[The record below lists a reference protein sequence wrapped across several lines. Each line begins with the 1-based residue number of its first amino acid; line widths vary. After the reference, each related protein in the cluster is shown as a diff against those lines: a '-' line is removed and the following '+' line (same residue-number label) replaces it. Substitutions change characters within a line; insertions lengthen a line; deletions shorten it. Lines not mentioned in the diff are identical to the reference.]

1 MHTVWKHSIVHGFS
15 IYSRTTKTKTLLR
28 RSVKPIIIH
37 SYARVGV
44 AKLWEENN
52 FLVPWKHGSV
62 IRSDQLVNFSGFTV
76 IFVLVFHSMALFNYY
91 SSKKSKSGVN
101 EKMPMACLPFLAIEI
116 FGKERMNN
124 SNFVLTY
131 LF

>member
-1 MHTVWKHSIVHGFS
+1 M
-15 IYSRTTKTKTLLR
+15 
-28 RSVKPIIIH
+28 
-37 SYARVGV
+37 GV

-76 IFVLVFHSMALFNYY
+76 IFVPVFHSMALFNYY

-101 EKMPMACLPFLAIEI
+101 EKMPMACKSLNGVIVCRF
-116 FGKERMNN
+116 
-124 SNFVLTY
+124 SNRNIWKRKN
-131 LF
+131 